1 MEYSPKQFIRVFIG
15 LFILATGMVFTI
27 NANLG
32 LAPWDIFHQ
41 GLAKTIGIT
50 MGQANIIVAFFIV
63 LLDIVLGQNIG
74 WATIINMLTLGVF
87 IDLIMLNNLLPQASS
102 VLVGVTFILLG
113 LFIQGYGLYMY
124 VSARMGAGPRDG
136 LMFVLTKKTGKSVRV
151 IKSLIEIVVVA
162 VGITLGGKFGIGT
175 VILALMGGSIFQIV
189 FKMVKFN
196 SNITDHRFIS
206 EDLKL
211 LRNKI

>member
-74 WATIINMLTLGVF
+74 WATVINMLTLGVF

-102 VLVGVTFILLG
+102 SFVGVTFLLLG

-124 VSARMGAGPRDG
+124 VSAKMGAGPRDG

-151 IKSLIEIVVVA
+151 IKSLIEIVAVV

-175 VILALMGGSIFQIV
+175 VILALLGGSVFQIV
-189 FKMVKFN
+189 FRVVKFD
-196 SNITDHRFIS
+196 SNKVDHRYIS